1 MGNLKL
7 QATMYITMGLI
18 FLILYMVMGLFA
30 TALGYSGIGV
40 FLLLA
45 VAMLTIQYFV
55 SPMLLDRMNGIQFLE
70 KGHQIERMV
79 NEEVKKAGL
88 PDVKVGIDKNAYANA
103 YTYGTK
109 QSNARIVLTKG
120 IIQRLNTDELKGV
133 INHEIGHIKNRD
145 MTLITIATLLPMV
158 ASYLVFA
165 LVMRNNRGIGGWL
178 MANMISTAT
187 FFVFNIP
194 VMYLS
199 RLREY
204 TADQFSKERMGSPEP
219 LVGALQKIH
228 ATLGNAKIDKNM
240 STLMIDS
247 HSLIELF
254 STHPKMEKRIA
265 NLRK

>member
-7 QATMYITMGLI
+7 QGTMYITMGLI
-18 FLILYMVMGLFA
+18 FLVLYMVMGLFA
-30 TALGYSGIGV
+30 TALGYSGTGTFV
-40 FLLLA
+40 GFAVVMLA
-45 VAMLTIQYFV
+45 IQYFL
-55 SPMLLDRMNGIQFLE
+55 SPILLDKTRGIQFLD

-79 NEEVKKAGL
+79 NEEVQQAGL
-88 PDVKVGIDKNAYANA
+88 PDVRVGIDRGEYANA

-120 IIQRLNTDELKGV
+120 IIQRLNTDELKAV

-165 LVMRNNRGIGGWL
+165 LVMRDREGIGGWL
-178 MANMISTAT
+178 IANMISTVT

-194 VMYLS
+194 VLYLS

-204 TADQFSKERMGSPEP
+204 SADQFSKEKWKAR
-219 LVGALQKIH
+219 
-228 ATLGNAKIDKNM
+228 
-240 STLMIDS
+240 
-247 HSLIELF
+247 SLL
-254 STHPKMEKRIA
+254 
-265 NLRK
+265 